1 MSLSHINLKT
11 TIKISE
17 NGEKIVMYD
26 ANQKGEIIVVVQEKG
41 FQLYKLVSLD
51 YYRLIGEFEEE
62 GILRASVGDVIEFG
76 NQFGSE

>member
-17 NGEKIVMYD
+17 NGEKMVMYD

-62 GILRASVGDVIEFG
+62 GILRASVGDVIEIG

>member
-1 MSLSHINLKT
+1 
-11 TIKISE
+11 
-17 NGEKIVMYD
+17 MYD

-62 GILRASVGDVIEFG
+62 GILRDSVGDVIEFG
-76 NQFGSE
+76 NQFGSEKVVFLMTSSENSVNLYKILVQK